1 MIDLSVVIV
10 NYNTR
15 ELLLQCVASVY
26 DDLMHGSANVAA
38 EVLVVDNASSD
49 GSVAALHDTFPQ
61 TTVIESGRNAG
72 YGAGANIGLL
82 AAGGR
87 YLLLLNS
94 DTVVLTG
101 TLRELVAFMEQHPDA
116 GVVGPRLL
124 NADGTVQRSAFRFPG
139 LAQVALDL
147 FPIIPRLTDTR
158 LNGRYDED
166 AAANQQPFQPDFVLG
181 AAMCVR
187 REVIEQTGGFDES
200 FFMYAEE
207 VDWQRRM
214 RAAGWRVY
222 SLPAARIIHHAGQS
236 TKQQPGRMFVE
247 LHRSR
252 ALYYRKHKSAAF
264 QIVARLLTKT
274 AMLWNAL
281 ADWAHA
287 LRGDISAGELKQRWR
302 IYGQV
307 FRLK

>member
-15 ELLLQCVASVY
+15 DLLLQCVASVY
-26 DDLMHGSANVAA
+26 DDLMRDSASVAA

-49 GSVAALHDTFPQ
+49 GSVVALRELFPQAAL
-61 TTVIESGRNAG
+61 IESGRNAG

-82 AAGGR
+82 AAAGR
-87 YLLLLNS
+87 YILLLNS

-101 TLRELVAFMEQHPDA
+101 TLRELVGFMEQHPDT
-116 GVVGPRLL
+116 GVLGPRLL
-124 NADGTVQRSAFRFPG
+124 NADGSVQRSAFRFPA
-139 LAQVALDL
+139 LAQVGLDL
-147 FPIIPRLTDTR
+147 FPILPRLTDTR
-158 LNGRYDED
+158 LNGRYAED
-166 AAANQQPFQPDFVLG
+166 VAANEQQFEPDFVLG

-187 REVIEQTGGFDES
+187 REVVAQTGGFDEG

-207 VDWQRRM
+207 VDWQRRI
-214 RAAGWRVY
+214 RVAGWQIY

-252 ALYYRKHKSAAF
+252 ALYYRKHKPAAF
-264 QIVARLLTKT
+264 QFAARLLTRA
-274 AMLWNAL
+274 AMLWNAV

-287 LRGDISAGELKQRWR
+287 LRGDISTAELRERWR
-302 IYGQV
+302 VYGQV